1 MIFKGLSFHKSVQS
15 IVWKIMWKSAAQ
27 NHLEMIWSMIIEVIQ
42 SEIYISD
49 NITENLLTF

>member
-1 MIFKGLSFHKSVQS
+1 
-15 IVWKIMWKSAAQ
+15 MWKSAAQ